1 MLAID
6 LAVLA
11 LKPWMHLKAI
21 IKIPMLN
28 SIPLTLTV
36 IGSSLIVLVNP
47 AFASPQLRHQV
58 VSIRGN
64 SQNCLA
70 RAQSALTRSGFAN
83 PATTSDTVSG
93 SMNQLTATIYCQ
105 ERPPNQAQA
114 IVMIAGTA
122 ALSPAMV
129 NSTLS
134 NLTLEISQADSS
146 QPPPVATSGTA
157 ISDEAFNQLM
167 NALRSSWPN
176 YLEFLAQPVTQN
188 YFTAAQASQIVNT
201 MRFPNEEVEAAVML
215 YPRVVDRGNWFVV
228 EQAMSFDRSR
238 RELRQ
243 RLTQ

>member
-1 MLAID
+1 
-6 LAVLA
+6 
-11 LKPWMHLKAI
+11 
-21 IKIPMLN
+21 MLN

-36 IGSSLIVLVNP
+36 IGSSLIVLVSP

-105 ERPPNQAQA
+105 QLPSNQAQA

-122 ALSPAMV
+122 ALSPAMI

-146 QPPPVATSGTA
+146 QPPVATSGTA

-176 YLEFLAQPVTQN
+176 YIEFLAQPVTQN
-188 YFTAAQASQIVNT
+188 YFTAAQASQIVDT

-215 YPRVVDRGNWFVV
+215 YPRVVDRGNWFMV
-228 EQAMSFDRSR
+228 ERAISFDSSR

-243 RLTQ
+243 RIMQLN